1 MNCEVNDMNKEK
13 VAYLVDSG
21 SNVPEEYV
29 KLGNMNVIPLKII
42 YKNEEFIDNVTIS
55 PQEVYDR
62 LPDEIPTTSLPSGE
76 VISTIFKKIQ
86 DEGFD
91 KVICVTI
98 SSGLSGT
105 NNMVRVI
112 SESFTDM
119 DILTIDSKNIGV
131 GSGLI
136 AVQAFKYVEAGLN
149 WETIKTKLEEDVLKS
164 KIFFHVPTLEY
175 LQKGGRIGLVAS
187 ILGNMLNLKPVITCN
202 EDGVYDTVAKVR
214 GNKKSVQ
221 KAIDLTAEFAGNAKK
236 YNLAIAYGGKTAK
249 SQVEEIRSSLLKE
262 LPLFDEVFEGE
273 VSPALGVH
281 TGPGLIGI
289 GIIVTEE

>member
-1 MNCEVNDMNKEK
+1 MNKEK

-42 YKNEEFIDNVTIS
+42 YKDEEFIDNVNIT

-62 LPDEIPTTSLPSGE
+62 LPEEIPTTSLPSGE
-76 VISTIFKKIQ
+76 VISDIFKKIQ
-86 DEGFD
+86 DEGFK

-119 DILTIDSKNIGV
+119 EVLTIDSKNIGV

-136 AVQAFKYVEAGLN
+136 AVQAYKYVEAGLD
-149 WETIKTKLEEDVLKS
+149 WETIKEKVERDVNQS

-187 ILGNMLNLKPVITCN
+187 ILGNMLNLKPIITCN
-202 EDGVYDTVAKVR
+202 EDGVYDTVAKIR

-221 KAIDLTAEFAGNAKK
+221 KAIDLTSDFAGKAKK
-236 YNLAIAYGGKTAK
+236 YNLAIAYGGETAK
-249 SQVEEIRSSLLKE
+249 VQVEEIRSALKE
-262 LPLFDEVFEGE
+262 KLPLFDEIFEGE

-289 GIIVTEE
+289 GIILTES

>member
-1 MNCEVNDMNKEK
+1 MNKDK
-13 VAYLVDSG
+13 VAFLVDSG

-29 KLGNMNVIPLKII
+29 ELGNMNVIPLKII
-42 YKNEEFIDNVTIS
+42 YKDEEFIDNVNITA
-55 PQEVYDR
+55 QDVYDR
-62 LPDEIPTTSLPSGE
+62 LSEEIPTTSLPSGE
-76 VISTIFKKIQ
+76 VISDIFKKIQ
-86 DEGFD
+86 DDGFK

-119 DILTIDSKNIGV
+119 DILTIDSKNIGI

-136 AVQAFKYVEAGLN
+136 AVQAYKYLEAGLD
-149 WETIKTKLEEDVLKS
+149 WETIKMKLQEDVLKS
-164 KIFFHVPTLEY
+164 KMFFHVPTLEY

-187 ILGNMLNLKPVITCN
+187 ILGNMLNLKPIITCN
-202 EDGVYDTVAKVR
+202 DEGVYHTVAKIR
-214 GNKKSVQ
+214 GSKKSVQ
-221 KAIDLTAEFAGNAKK
+221 KAIDLAVDFAGTAKK

-249 SQVEEIRSSLLKE
+249 NQVNEIRSVLKE
-262 LPLFDEVFEGE
+262 KLPLFDTIFEGE

-289 GIIVTEE
+289 GIIVTES

>member
-1 MNCEVNDMNKEK
+1 MTKEK

-29 KLGNMNVIPLKII
+29 ELGNMNVIPLKII
-42 YKNEEFIDNVTIS
+42 YKEKEFIDNVDITA
-55 PQEVYDR
+55 QDVYDR
-62 LPDEIPTTSLPSGE
+62 LQDEIPTTSLPSGE
-76 VISTIFKKIQ
+76 VISEIFKKIQ
-86 DEGFD
+86 DEGFK

-105 NNMVRVI
+105 NNMVRVV
-112 SESFTDM
+112 SENFSDM
-119 DILTIDSKNIGV
+119 DILTIDSKNIGI

-136 AVQAFKYVEAGLN
+136 AVQAYKYVEAGLD
-149 WETIKTKLEEDVLKS
+149 WDTIKSKLEEDVAKS

-187 ILGNMLNLKPVITCN
+187 ILGNILNLKPVITCN
-202 EDGVYDTVAKVR
+202 EDGVYDTVAKIR

-221 KAIDLTAEFAGNAKK
+221 KAIDLAVDFAGNAKN
-236 YNLAIAYGGKTAK
+236 YNLAIAYGGKTALA
-249 SQVEEIRSSLLKE
+249 QVEEIRAVLKE
-262 LPLFDEVFEGE
+262 KLPLAGAIFEGE

-289 GIIVTEE
+289 GIIITDS

>member
-1 MNCEVNDMNKEK
+1 MNKEK

-29 KLGNMNVIPLKII
+29 ELGNMNVIPLKII
-42 YKNEEFIDNVTIS
+42 YKDEEFIDNVNIS

-62 LPDEIPTTSLPSGE
+62 LPEEIPTTSLPSGE
-76 VISTIFKKIQ
+76 VISDIFKKIHN
-86 DEGFD
+86 EGFK

-119 DILTIDSKNIGV
+119 EIMTIDSKIIGV

-136 AVQAFKYVEAGLN
+136 AVQAYKYVEEGFD
-149 WETIKTKLEEDVLKS
+149 WETIKAKLEQDVYNS

-187 ILGNMLNLKPVITCN
+187 ILGNMLNLKPIITCN
-202 EDGVYDTVAKVR
+202 EDGVYDTVAKIR
-214 GNKKSVQ
+214 GSKKSVQ
-221 KAIDLTAEFAGNAKK
+221 KAIDLTVDFAGKAKK

-249 SQVEEIRSSLLKE
+249 TQVKEIRSALEEK
-262 LPLFDEVFEGE
+262 LPLFDEIFEGE

-289 GIIVTEE
+289 GIIITES

>member
-1 MNCEVNDMNKEK
+1 MNKEK

-29 KLGNMNVIPLKII
+29 TLGNMNVIPLKII
-42 YKNEEFIDNVTIS
+42 YKDEEFTDNVNIT

-62 LPDEIPTTSLPSGE
+62 LSEEIPTTSLPSGE
-76 VISTIFKKIQ
+76 VISEMFEEIQKQGFK
-86 DEGFD
+86 
-91 KVICVTI
+91 KVICITI

-105 NNMVRVI
+105 NNMVRVV
-112 SESFTDM
+112 SEHFPDM
-119 DILTIDSKNIGV
+119 DIVTIDSKNIGI
-131 GSGLI
+131 GSGLL
-136 AVQAFKYVEAGLN
+136 AVQAYKYVEAGLD
-149 WETIKTKLEEDVLKS
+149 WKSIKLKLEEDVLRS

-187 ILGNMLNLKPVITCN
+187 VLGNMLNLKPIITCN
-202 EDGVYDTVAKVR
+202 EDGVYDTVSKVR

-221 KAIDLTAEFAGNAKK
+221 KAIDLAIDFAGNSKK
-236 YNLAIAYGGKTAK
+236 YNLAIAYGGKTAEV
-249 SQVEEIRSSLLKE
+249 QVEEIRATLKKE
-262 LPLFDEVFEGE
+262 LPLFDTIFEGE

-289 GIIVTEE
+289 GIIILDS

>member
-1 MNCEVNDMNKEK
+1 MNSEVNKMNKEK

-42 YKNEEFIDNVTIS
+42 YKDEEFIDNVNIT

-62 LPDEIPTTSLPSGE
+62 LPEEIPTTSLPSGE
-76 VISTIFKKIQ
+76 VISDIFKKIQ
-86 DEGFD
+86 DEGFK

-119 DILTIDSKNIGV
+119 EVLTMDSKNIGV

-136 AVQAFKYVEAGLN
+136 AVQAYKYVEAGLD
-149 WETIKTKLEEDVLKS
+149 WETIKEKVERDVNQS

-187 ILGNMLNLKPVITCN
+187 ILGNMLNLKPIITCN
-202 EDGVYDTVAKVR
+202 EDGVYDTVAKIR

-221 KAIDLTAEFAGNAKK
+221 KAIDLTSDFAGKAKK
-236 YNLAIAYGGKTAK
+236 YNLAIAYGGETAK
-249 SQVEEIRSSLLKE
+249 VQVEEIRSALKE
-262 LPLFDEVFEGE
+262 KLPLFDEIFEGE

-289 GIIVTEE
+289 GIILTES

>member
-1 MNCEVNDMNKEK
+1 MNSEVNKMNKEK

-42 YKNEEFIDNVTIS
+42 YKDEEFIDNVNIT

-62 LPDEIPTTSLPSGE
+62 LPEEIPTTSLPSGE
-76 VISTIFKKIQ
+76 VISDIFKKIQ
-86 DEGFD
+86 DEGFK

-119 DILTIDSKNIGV
+119 EVLTIDSKNIGV

-136 AVQAFKYVEAGLN
+136 AVQAYKYVEAGLD
-149 WETIKTKLEEDVLKS
+149 WETIKEKVERDVNQS

-187 ILGNMLNLKPVITCN
+187 ILGNMLNLKPIITCN
-202 EDGVYDTVAKVR
+202 EDGVYDTVAKIR

-221 KAIDLTAEFAGNAKK
+221 KAIDLTSDFAGKAKK
-236 YNLAIAYGGKTAK
+236 YNLAIAYGGETAK
-249 SQVEEIRSSLLKE
+249 VQVEEIRSALKE
-262 LPLFDEVFEGE
+262 KLPLFDEIFEGE

-289 GIIVTEE
+289 GIILTES

>member
-1 MNCEVNDMNKEK
+1 MNSEVNKMNKEK

-42 YKNEEFIDNVTIS
+42 YKNEEFIDNVNIT

-62 LPDEIPTTSLPSGE
+62 LPEEIPTTSLPSGE
-76 VISTIFKKIQ
+76 IISDIFKKIQ
-86 DEGFD
+86 DEGFK

-119 DILTIDSKNIGV
+119 EVLTIDSKNIGV

-136 AVQAFKYVEAGLN
+136 AVQAYKYVEAGLD
-149 WETIKTKLEEDVLKS
+149 WETIKEKVEQDVKHS

-202 EDGVYDTVAKVR
+202 EDGVYDTVAKIR

-221 KAIDLTAEFAGNAKK
+221 KAIELTSDFAGKAKK
-236 YNLAIAYGGKTAK
+236 YNLAIAYGGETAK
-249 SQVEEIRSSLLKE
+249 AQVEEIRSALKEE
-262 LPLFDEVFEGE
+262 LPLFDEIFEGE

-289 GIIVTEE
+289 GIILTES